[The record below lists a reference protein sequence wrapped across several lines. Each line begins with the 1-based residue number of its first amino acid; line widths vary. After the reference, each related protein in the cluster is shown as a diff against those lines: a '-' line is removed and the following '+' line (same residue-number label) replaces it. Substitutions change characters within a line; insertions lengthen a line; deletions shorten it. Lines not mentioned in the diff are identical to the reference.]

1 MNISSNY
8 DYYRYM
14 LYGNSTA
21 SISGQQLAESSSG
34 KVLSTDNASGSE
46 WSKKVQSPLSSLV
59 EDGTITE
66 EQEAAIG
73 KALEQARLAHQT
85 QAGAANA
92 SGDPLASLVES
103 GTITEEQSD
112 AVRSTLDRTRGPRMM
127 APPPPPPPASSG
139 GEEEEEDTITDILDS
154 LVENGTITEAQQAA
168 VMSAF
173 ESAMKAYSAQA
184 YSYDNYDSSDSSFS
198 MSL

>member
-21 SISGQQLAESSSG
+21 SVAGQQLEESSSG
-34 KVLSTDNASGSE
+34 EVMSIDNASGSE
-46 WSKKVQSPLSSLV
+46 MGKKAQSPLASLV

-66 EQEAAIG
+66 EQAEAIG

-92 SGDPLASLVES
+92 SSDPLASLVGA

-112 AVRSTLDRTRGPRMM
+112 AVMSKLDHAKGPRMM
-127 APPPPPPPASSG
+127 APPPPPPVSSG
-139 GEEEEEDTITDILDS
+139 DEEEDGDTVTDILDS
-154 LVENGTITEAQQAA
+154 LVEDGTITEAQQAA
-168 VMSAF
+168 VKSAF

-184 YSYDNYDSSDSSFS
+184 FSFENYDLSGGSFN